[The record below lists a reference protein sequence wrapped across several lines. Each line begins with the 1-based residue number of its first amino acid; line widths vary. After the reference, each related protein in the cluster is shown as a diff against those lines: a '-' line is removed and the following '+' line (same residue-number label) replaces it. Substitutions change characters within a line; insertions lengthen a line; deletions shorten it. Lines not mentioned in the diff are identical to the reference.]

1 MGLDVSHDCWHGA
14 YSAFHRFRI
23 EVLATVTGER
33 VDYSD
38 YDRYTQLVE
47 EFPMREPLREFLLH
61 SDCEGTIE
69 RASQIPMADALDVVA
84 DAMESEL
91 TATEDED
98 VGHIARAGGFTAT
111 VREFAAGL
119 RLAYENNETVGFS

>member
-69 RASQIPMADALDVVA
+69 RASQIPMADALDAVA
-84 DAMESEL
+84 DAMESKL
-91 TATEDED
+91 TATEDEG

-111 VREFAAGL
+111 VREFSAGL
-119 RLAYENNETVGFS
+119 RLAYENNETVKFF

>member
-84 DAMESEL
+84 DAMESKL
-91 TATEDED
+91 STTEDEG
-98 VGHIARAGGFTAT
+98 VGHIALAGGYVAA
-111 VREFAAGL
+111 VRAFAAGL

>member
-84 DAMESEL
+84 NAMESKL
-91 TATEDED
+91 STTEDEG
-98 VGHIARAGGFTAT
+98 VGHIARAGGYVAA
-111 VREFAAGL
+111 VRAFAAGL
-119 RLAYENNETVGFS
+119 RLAYENNETVKFF